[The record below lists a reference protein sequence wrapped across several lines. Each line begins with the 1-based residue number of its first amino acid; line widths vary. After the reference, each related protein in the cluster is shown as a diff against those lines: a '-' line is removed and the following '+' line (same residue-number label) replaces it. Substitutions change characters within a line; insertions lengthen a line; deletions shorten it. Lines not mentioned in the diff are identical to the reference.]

1 MAYEKDPL
9 EIGAL
14 WIRTNPDG
22 TTRLTGKI
30 DGIGD
35 VVCWAVKGGSEKAPQ
50 WRVKR
55 SAPRDG
61 AVPSKPVPVRDINT
75 EDVPW

>member
-14 WIRTNPDG
+14 WVRTNPDG

-35 VVCWAVKGGSEKAPQ
+35 VVCWAVKGGEKAPQ

-61 AVPSKPVPVRDINT
+61 AAQSRPAPTPINDG
-75 EDVPW
+75 DVPW

>member
-35 VVCWAVKGGSEKAPQ
+35 VVCWAVKGGSDKAPQ

-61 AVPSKPVPVRDINT
+61 ATQSRPAPTPID
-75 EDVPW
+75 EGDVPW

>member
-35 VVCWAVKGGSEKAPQ
+35 VVCWAVKGGSDKAPQ

-61 AVPSKPVPVRDINT
+61 ATQSRPAPTPIDDG
-75 EDVPW
+75 DVPW